1 MVKVPESILQ
11 KLNGRYGGSTIN
23 AEDDIIAA
31 QRRQVEKATNAD
43 FVTQKKGLF
52 SVENKMRRKAVR
64 EALEARLS
72 IFRDNIESI
81 RTANRV
87 MNNAA
92 IIQVM
97 NAAENFITQVRKNAE
112 IEKQDILYHG
122 QEELMLVLSQHLNK
136 LSTMRQN
143 GILPDEI
150 IEAQETG
157 ALNDFANRSM
167 KIAGLDFEFDKSK
180 LLKIA

>member
-11 KLNGRYGGSTIN
+11 KLNGRYGGSTVN

-31 QRRQVEKATNAD
+31 QRRQVEKSTNPD

-52 SVENKMRRKAVR
+52 SIENKMRRKAVK

-97 NAAENFITQVRKNAE
+97 TAAENFIIQVRNNAE
-112 IEKQDILYHG
+112 IEKQDILNQA
-122 QEELMLVLSQHLNK
+122 QEELMRVLSKHLYSLNN
-136 LSTMRQN
+136 MRQN
-143 GILPDEI
+143 GTLPEELID
-150 IEAQETG
+150 ARETM
-157 ALNDFANRSM
+157 AMNEFVDRAIKM
-167 KIAGLDFEFDKSK
+167 AGLDFEFDKSK